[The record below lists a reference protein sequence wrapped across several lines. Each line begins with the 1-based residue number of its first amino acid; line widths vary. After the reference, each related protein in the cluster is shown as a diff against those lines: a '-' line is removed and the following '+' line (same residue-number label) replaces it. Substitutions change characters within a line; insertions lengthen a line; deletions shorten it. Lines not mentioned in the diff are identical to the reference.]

1 MLWLFLPF
9 VIGLL
14 AGVPISIALAIGAI
28 FFLLQSPLP
37 LQVLTLQMFQ
47 STSSFPLMAI
57 PFFILAGDLMSRS
70 GITFRLMTF
79 AKIIVG
85 RIRGGLSQVMV
96 ATGTIFAGLS
106 GSAVADTAATAK
118 VLGPDMVKEGYDRD
132 YVASLSACVGVL
144 GPVIPPSTMMI
155 IYGATMNVSIGAL
168 FVGGILPGLIIA
180 SFLMFTAYLIA
191 IIKKHPKG
199 KASFSFLILFKG
211 FKDAS
216 LALLMPLIIIFG
228 IRGGIFTPTEGG
240 AIAVF
245 YSLILGFIVYRS
257 LSVKDLLDS
266 LISSGIT
273 ASIIMLIV
281 AASNPFGWILSIE
294 KIPQFMAQFVTG
306 ITTEVIL
313 VLLIIN
319 LFLLFVGM
327 FMETAAIIVLLGP
340 ILAPI
345 AVSVGVDPVHFG
357 VLMVVNLTIG
367 MATPPVGV
375 NLFVAA
381 PIMNTTLE
389 KVTRS
394 IIPLL
399 FAMLIALALITY
411 IPQIVLW
418 LPSVIR

>member
-1 MLWLFLPF
+1 MLWLLLPF
-9 VIGLL
+9 LIGLL
-14 AGVPISIALAIGAI
+14 SGVPISIALAIGAI

-37 LQVLTLQMFQ
+37 LQVLTVQMFQ

-57 PFFILAGDLMSRS
+57 PFFILAGDLMSRT
-70 GITFRLMTF
+70 GVTQRLMTF

-96 ATGTIFAGLS
+96 GTGTIFAGLS
-106 GSAVADTAATAK
+106 GSAVADTAAMAK
-118 VLGPDMVKEGYDRD
+118 VLGPDMVREGYDRD
-132 YVASLSACVGVL
+132 YVASLSACCGVL

-168 FVGGILPGLIIA
+168 FVGGILPGLLLAALIMIMAYIIA
-180 SFLMFTAYLIA
+180 VRNN
-191 IIKKHPKG
+191 HPKG
-199 KASFSFLILFKG
+199 TSAFSFLILLKG
-211 FKDAS
+211 FKDAA

-245 YSLILGFIVYRS
+245 YSLFLGFLVFRTLS
-257 LSVKDLLDS
+257 LKDLKDS
-266 LISSGIT
+266 LITSGIT
-273 ASIIMLIV
+273 SSIIMLIV
-281 AASNPFGWILSIE
+281 ASSNPFGWILSIE
-294 KIPQFMAQFVTG
+294 RIPQVMAQVVTG
-306 ITTEVIL
+306 ITTEPMLIL
-313 VLLIIN
+313 LVIN

-327 FMETAAIIVLLGP
+327 FMETAAIIMLLGP

-381 PIMNTTLE
+381 PIMGTTLE
-389 KVTRS
+389 KISRS
-394 IIPLL
+394 IVPFLGAML
-399 FAMLIALALITY
+399 FALVLITY

-418 LPSVIR
+418 LPNLIR

>member
-1 MLWLFLPF
+1 MLWLLLPF
-9 VIGLL
+9 LIGLIS
-14 AGVPISIALAIGAI
+14 GVPISIALAIGAI

-37 LQVLTLQMFQ
+37 LQVLTVQMFQ

-57 PFFILAGDLMSRS
+57 PFFILAGDLMSRT
-70 GITFRLMTF
+70 GVTLRLMSF

-96 ATGTIFAGLS
+96 GTGTIFAGLS
-106 GSAVADTAATAK
+106 GSAVADTAAMAK
-118 VLGPDMVKEGYDRD
+118 VLGPDMVKEGYDKD
-132 YVASLSACVGVL
+132 YVASLSACCGVL

-168 FVGGILPGLIIA
+168 FVGGILPGLLLAALIMIMAYIIA
-180 SFLMFTAYLIA
+180 VRNN
-191 IIKKHPKG
+191 HPKAT
-199 KASFSFLILFKG
+199 ASFSFSILFKG
-211 FKDAS
+211 FKDAA

-245 YSLILGFIVYRS
+245 YSLILGFLVFRS
-257 LSVKDLLDS
+257 LSIKDLKDS
-266 LISSGIT
+266 IISSGIT
-273 ASIIMLIV
+273 SSIIMLIV
-281 AASNPFGWILSIE
+281 ASSNPFGWILSIE
-294 KIPQFMAQFVTG
+294 KIPQAMAQLVTG
-306 ITTEVIL
+306 ITTDPFLIL
-313 VLLIIN
+313 IVIN

-327 FMETAAIIVLLGP
+327 FMETAAIIMLLGP

-345 AVSVGVDPVHFG
+345 AVSVGIDPIHFG

-381 PIMNTTLE
+381 PIMGTTLE
-389 KVTRS
+389 RISWS
-394 IIPLL
+394 IIPFLG
-399 FAMLIALALITY
+399 AMLFALALITY
-411 IPQIVLW
+411 IPEIVIW
-418 LPSVIR
+418 LPNLIR

>member
-9 VIGLL
+9 LIGLI

-37 LQVLTLQMFQ
+37 LQVFTLQMFQ

-57 PFFILAGDLMSRS
+57 PFFILAGDLMSRT
-70 GITFRLMTF
+70 GVTERLMTF

-85 RIRGGLSQVMV
+85 RIRGGLSQVMIG
-96 ATGTIFAGLS
+96 TGTIFAGLS

-118 VLGPDMVKEGYDRD
+118 VLGPDMVKQGYQRD
-132 YVASLSACVGVL
+132 YVASLSACCGVL

-168 FVGGILPGLIIA
+168 FVGGILPGLLIAGLLMITAYIIA
-180 SFLMFTAYLIA
+180 VR
-191 IIKKHPKG
+191 KDHPRG
-199 KASFSFLILFKG
+199 TSSFSFLILFKG
-211 FKDAS
+211 FKDAA

-245 YSLILGFIVYRS
+245 YSLFLGVLVYRS
-257 LSVKDLLDS
+257 LSLKDLIDS

-273 ASIIMLIV
+273 AAIIMLIV
-281 AASNPFGWILSIE
+281 ASSKPFGWILSIE
-294 KIPQFMAQFVTG
+294 KIPQLMAQIVTG
-306 ITTEVIL
+306 ISTDP
-313 VLLIIN
+313 LLILLVIN
-319 LFLLFVGM
+319 LFLLLVGM

-345 AVSVGVDPVHFG
+345 AVSVGIDPVHFG

-381 PIMNTTLE
+381 GIMGTTLE
-389 KVTRS
+389 RITKS
-394 IIPLL
+394 ILPLL
-399 FAMLIALALITY
+399 GAMLVALVLITY

-418 LPSVIR
+418 LPNLIR

>member
-1 MLWLFLPF
+1 MLWLLLPF
-9 VIGLL
+9 LIGLIS
-14 AGVPISIALAIGAI
+14 GVPISIALAIGAI

-37 LQVLTLQMFQ
+37 LQVLTVQMFQ

-57 PFFILAGDLMSRS
+57 PFFILAGDLMSRT
-70 GITFRLMTF
+70 GVTLRLMSF

-96 ATGTIFAGLS
+96 GTGTIFAGLS
-106 GSAVADTAATAK
+106 GSAVADTAAMAK
-118 VLGPDMVKEGYDRD
+118 VLGPDMVKEGYDKD
-132 YVASLSACVGVL
+132 YVASLSACCGVL

-168 FVGGILPGLIIA
+168 FVGGILPGLLLAALIMIMAYIIA
-180 SFLMFTAYLIA
+180 VRNN
-191 IIKKHPKG
+191 HPKAT
-199 KASFSFLILFKG
+199 ASFSFLILFKG
-211 FKDAS
+211 FKDAA

-245 YSLILGFIVYRS
+245 YSLILGFLVFRS
-257 LSVKDLLDS
+257 LSIKDLKDS
-266 LISSGIT
+266 IISSGIT
-273 ASIIMLIV
+273 SSIIMLIV
-281 AASNPFGWILSIE
+281 ASSNPFGWILSIE
-294 KIPQFMAQFVTG
+294 KIPQAMAQLVTG
-306 ITTEVIL
+306 ITTDPFLIL
-313 VLLIIN
+313 IVIN

-327 FMETAAIIVLLGP
+327 FMETAAIIMLLGP

-345 AVSVGVDPVHFG
+345 AVSVGIDPIHFG

-381 PIMNTTLE
+381 PIMGTTLE
-389 KVTRS
+389 RISWS
-394 IIPLL
+394 IIPFLG
-399 FAMLIALALITY
+399 AMLFALALITY
-411 IPQIVLW
+411 IPEIVIW
-418 LPSVIR
+418 LPNLIR

>member
-37 LQVLTLQMFQ
+37 LQVFTLQMFQ

-180 SFLMFTAYLIA
+180 AFLMFTAYLIA

-199 KASFSFLILFKG
+199 KASFSFLVLFKG

-228 IRGGIFTPTEGG
+228 IRGGVFTPTEGG

-257 LSVKDLLDS
+257 LSIKDLLDS

-381 PIMNTTLE
+381 PIMSTTLE
-389 KVTRS
+389 RVTKS

-399 FAMLIALALITY
+399 FAMLTALALITY
-411 IPQIVLW
+411 MPQIVLW

>member
-37 LQVLTLQMFQ
+37 LQVFTLQMFQ

-180 SFLMFTAYLIA
+180 AFLMFTAYLIA

-257 LSVKDLLDS
+257 LSIKDLLDS

-389 KVTRS
+389 KVTKS

-399 FAMLIALALITY
+399 FAMLIALAFITY

>member
-9 VIGLL
+9 LIGLI

-28 FFLLQSPLP
+28 LFLLNSHLP

-47 STSSFPLMAI
+47 STTSFPLMAI
-57 PFFILAGDLMSRS
+57 PFFILAGDLMSRT
-70 GITFRLMTF
+70 GVTMRLMTF

-106 GSAVADTAATAK
+106 GSAVADTAAMAK
-118 VLGPDMVKEGYDRD
+118 VLGPDMVREGYDRD
-132 YVASLSACVGVL
+132 YVASLSACCGVL

-168 FVGGILPGLIIA
+168 FVGGIFPGLLLAALIMIMAYIIA
-180 SFLMFTAYLIA
+180 VRNN
-191 IIKKHPKG
+191 HPKG
-199 KASFSFLILFKG
+199 AASFSFLILLKG
-211 FKDAS
+211 FKDAA

-245 YSLILGFIVYRS
+245 YSLVLGFLVFRS
-257 LSVKDLLDS
+257 LSIKDLMES
-266 LISSGIT
+266 LVTSGIT
-273 ASIIMLIV
+273 SSIIMLIV
-281 AASNPFGWILSIE
+281 ASSNPFGWILSIE
-294 KIPQFMAQFVTG
+294 RIPQVMAQLVTG
-306 ITTEVIL
+306 ITTDPILILLVI
-313 VLLIIN
+313 N
-319 LFLLFVGM
+319 MFLLFVGM
-327 FMETAAIIVLLGP
+327 FMETAAIIMLLGP

-345 AVSVGVDPVHFG
+345 AVSVGIDPVHFG

-381 PIMNTTLE
+381 PIMGTTLE
-389 KVTRS
+389 RITKS
-394 IIPLL
+394 IIPFLG
-399 FAMLIALALITY
+399 AMLLALVLITY